1 MAQTQHTLSLA
12 HLEEAITVLLCLIDE
27 PARRLLELDLKERP
41 FITLQ
46 EERCEYLEAVSGVFS
61 EQIYYVPRHSTDGFH
76 TGKGGRSA
84 TEREEFQREQPGG

>member
-1 MAQTQHTLSLA
+1 MSQTQHTLSLA

-46 EERCEYLEAVSGVFS
+46 EERCEYLEAVSGVS
-61 EQIYYVPRHSTDGFH
+61 VSRSTMRRAIARMDS
-76 TGKGGRSA
+76 TREKGGRSA